1 VALAAYAKGETI
13 LVGANRLL
21 HKESNRAQTLMQEF
35 AKMGVA
41 ILHDEDRL
49 IVKGTGSVQGAAVAA
64 CGDHRIAM
72 ALAVAALAA
81 SGSTEISG
89 AEAIKK
95 SYPAFFADLSSLG
108 ASVSLPNFN

>member
-1 VALAAYAKGETI
+1 
-13 LVGANRLL
+13 
-21 HKESNRAQTLMQEF
+21 
-35 AKMGVA
+35 
-41 ILHDEDRL
+41 
-49 IVKGTGSVQGAAVAA
+49 
-64 CGDHRIAM
+64 M

-95 SYPAFFADLSSLG
+95 SYPSFFADLSSLG

>member
-1 VALAAYAKGETI
+1 
-13 LVGANRLL
+13 
-21 HKESNRAQTLMQEF
+21 
-35 AKMGVA
+35 
-41 ILHDEDRL
+41 
-49 IVKGTGSVQGAAVAA
+49 VQGAAVAA

-95 SYPAFFADLSSLG
+95 SYPSFFADLSSLG